1 MAKFSHCI
9 DINLNRIYQR
19 LNLTKEVKGRYAT
32 LTS

>member
-9 DINLNRIYQR
+9 DINLNPIYQR
-19 LNLTKEVKGRYAT
+19 LNLTKEVKNNNAI